1 MRQVFRSKLALIL
14 GWVWMVFAALNAA
27 DLIIRY
33 SGPSSL
39 VAAAVLGVLTAL
51 VYITCLR
58 PAVVLTE
65 ESLQVRNPLRTVSV
79 PWAGVEGV
87 TVSHAITIN
96 AAGRVIRC
104 WTPQTTARE
113 RAAATRRGQS
123 APQRGVFATEPA
135 LTKGEQAAAEALAGK
150 THADWVAQQI
160 NERAEAARRS
170 AASHPGPASPA
181 ASGTPADPGGTGS
194 GPADPTADSGS
205 AGSTAS
211 PGPTGAGG
219 LRIGWAPDALAA
231 LGAALALVVAAVIV
245 S

>member
-14 GWVWMVFAALNAA
+14 GWVWMVFAALSAA

-33 SGPSSL
+33 SGPSSM

-58 PAVVLTE
+58 PAVILTE
-65 ESLQVRNPLRTVSV
+65 ESLRVRNPFRTVSV
-79 PWAGVEGV
+79 PWADVDDV
-87 TVSHAITIN
+87 VVSHAITIT
-96 AAGRVIRC
+96 AAGRVVRC

-123 APQRGVFATEPA
+123 APQRGAFATEPVR
-135 LTKGEQAAAEALAGK
+135 TKGEQAAAEALSGR

-160 NERAEAARRS
+160 TERAEAARRS
-170 AASHPGPASPA
+170 AASRPGPASPA
-181 ASGTPADPGGTGS
+181 ASGTPAEPGGAAS
-194 GPADPTADSGS
+194 GP

-211 PGPTGAGG
+211 TDPTASGGSTAAGAGA

-231 LGAALALVVAAVIV
+231 VGAALVLIVAAVIV